1 MIDFTKVPNIHY
13 WTQRVLPCVFDESL
27 SYVEKINKLEEEIN
41 KLIEEYNK
49 FGQNVV
55 TEINTFEEETTN
67 QINTFIQQIT
77 NEINTFKSDI
87 TNQLNTFE
95 TTITNR
101 QNAFETRILETA
113 QEFVTTI
120 NNDILTF
127 KQTINNNMV
136 TFKQTINND
145 IVTFKQTTTAQQEE
159 FENHVTEQ
167 NQQFMNQVNQSIS
180 DMQLIVDDIP
190 AVVPQLVKTDT
201 EKWLV
206 SNAPAMIESSVANN
220 VNKFFDV
227 DSLIY
232 VTHDESIEDLNNW
245 TTTGIYYGTSLST
258 LSNYP
263 ANIVSGDMYWC
274 FVGHTG
280 TNAVERT
287 IQQTLYLNDGSCF
300 TRAYV
305 NTSSA
310 WDIWIRVS
318 NTNREIEYN
327 TEVDFNTFFF
337 TDKNYGL
344 NDTWTGVYQLSK
356 WSNAPSDLIEGDV
369 VIVNK
374 YKYIA
379 SGNLYN
385 VQVVTKINSH
395 VNNFKNLGKI
405 WTRKRFGT
413 VWSPWVLIN
422 YENLMINKTLN
433 GIDVNS
439 ITESNIITCDS
450 ASGAINTNLPN
461 SYLTNGN
468 YYIQTIKNSDTE
480 ILQYLYNT
488 GDYGANIYSRQKNGN
503 TWSVWRAIV
512 PNVRYEETTN
522 FTLSGANP
530 SYENYYPTS
539 ISTIGL
545 PDENIFGG
553 FEVQAIVNI
562 DGKSSNPTPMLYNAN
577 LVYNANSPNVITI
590 GFKVFDY
597 ESQAGKFCVKF
608 RVLDWR

>member
-41 KLIEEYNK
+41 KLIEDYNK

-101 QNAFETRILETA
+101 QNAFETRILELT
-113 QEFVTTI
+113 QEFETAI
-120 NNDILTF
+120 NNDIATF
-127 KQTINNNMV
+127 KQTM
-136 TFKQTINND
+136 
-145 IVTFKQTTTAQQEE
+145 TTQQEE
-159 FENHVTEQ
+159 FENRVTEE
-167 NQQFMNQVNQSIS
+167 NQQFMNRVNQSIS

-201 EKWLV
+201 EKWLT

-280 TNAVERT
+280 TEAVEIT

-305 NTSSA
+305 NTSKE
-310 WDIWIRVS
+310 WDLWRRVS
-318 NTNREIEYN
+318 STHREIKYDAEI
-327 TEVDFNTFFF
+327 DFNTFFF
-337 TDKNYGL
+337 TSTNYGL
-344 NDTWTGVYQLSK
+344 NDTWTGVYLSDK
-356 WSNAPSDLIEGDV
+356 WSNVPSDLVVGDV
-369 VIVNK
+369 VIVNIYSYILDGILYVTQVITK
-374 YKYIA
+374 IA
-379 SGNLYN
+379 S
-385 VQVVTKINSH
+385 VSMH
-395 VNNFKNLGKI
+395 NNNIGKI
-405 WTRKRFGT
+405 WSRKRSGSIWNDWT
-413 VWSPWVLIN
+413 GIN
-422 YENLMINKTLN
+422 NENLIINKTST
-433 GIDVNS
+433 GINANS
-439 ITESNIITCDS
+439 LDGNIIVTCDS
-450 ASGAINTNLPN
+450 DSGAINTNLPN
-461 SYLTNGN
+461 LYLTNGH
-468 YYIQTIKNSDTE
+468 YYIQTIKNSSSE

-488 GDYGANIYSRQKNGN
+488 GDYGANIYSRQKNGSS
-503 TWSVWRAIV
+503 WSVWRAIA

-530 SYENYYPTS
+530 SYENYYPTT

-545 PDENIFGG
+545 PDENIFNG

-597 ESQAGKFCVKF
+597 ESQAGKFYVKF

>member
-27 SYVEKINKLEEEIN
+27 SYVEKINKLEEEFNNLIN
-41 KLIEEYNK
+41 DYNK

-67 QINTFIQQIT
+67 QINAFIEQVT

-95 TTITNR
+95 TSITNR
-101 QNAFETRILETA
+101 QNAFETRILELTEEFETA
-113 QEFVTTI
+113 I
-120 NNDILTF
+120 NNDIATF
-127 KQTINNNMV
+127 KQTI
-136 TFKQTINND
+136 
-145 IVTFKQTTTAQQEE
+145 TAQQEE
-159 FENHVTEQ
+159 FENRVTEQ

-206 SNAPAMIESSVANN
+206 SNAPAMIESIVANN
-220 VNKFFDV
+220 VNKVFDV

-280 TNAVERT
+280 TEAVEIT

-305 NTSSA
+305 NTSKE
-310 WDIWIRVS
+310 WDLWRRVS
-318 NTNREIEYN
+318 STHREIKYDAEI
-327 TEVDFNTFFF
+327 DFNTFFF
-337 TDKNYGL
+337 TSTNYGL
-344 NDTWTGVYQLSK
+344 NDTWTGVYLSDK
-356 WSNAPSDLIEGDV
+356 WSNVPSDLVVGDV
-369 VIVNK
+369 VIVNIYSYILAGILYVTQVITK
-374 YKYIA
+374 IA
-379 SGNLYN
+379 S
-385 VQVVTKINSH
+385 NSMH
-395 VNNFKNLGKI
+395 NNNIGKI
-405 WTRKRFGT
+405 WSRKRSGSIWNDWT
-413 VWSPWVLIN
+413 GIN
-422 YENLMINKTLN
+422 NENLIINKTST
-433 GIDVNS
+433 GINANS
-439 ITESNIITCDS
+439 LDGNIIVTCDS
-450 ASGAINTNLPN
+450 DSGAVNTNLPN
-461 SYLTNGN
+461 SYLINGH
-468 YYIQTIKNSDTE
+468 YYIQTIKNSSSE

-503 TWSVWRAIV
+503 SWSVWRAIA

-530 SYENYYPTS
+530 SYENYYPTT

-545 PDENIFGG
+545 PDENIFNG

-597 ESQAGKFCVKF
+597 ESQAGKFYVKF

>member
-101 QNAFETRILETA
+101 QNAFETRILELT
-113 QEFVTTI
+113 QEFETTI
-120 NNDILTF
+120 NNDIATF
-127 KQTINNNMV
+127 KQTM
-136 TFKQTINND
+136 
-145 IVTFKQTTTAQQEE
+145 TTQQEE
-159 FENHVTEQ
+159 FENRVTEE

-190 AVVPQLVKTDT
+190 VAVPQLVKTDT
-201 EKWLV
+201 EKWLA

-220 VNKFFDV
+220 VNKVFDV

-280 TNAVERT
+280 TEAVEIT

-305 NTSSA
+305 NTSKE
-310 WDIWIRVS
+310 WDLWRRVS
-318 NTNREIEYN
+318 STHREIKYDAEI
-327 TEVDFNTFFF
+327 DFNTFFF
-337 TDKNYGL
+337 TSTNYGL
-344 NDTWTGVYQLSK
+344 NDTWTGVYLSDK
-356 WSNAPSDLIEGDV
+356 WSNVPSDLVVGDV
-369 VIVNK
+369 VIVNIYSYILAGILYVTQVITK
-374 YKYIA
+374 IA
-379 SGNLYN
+379 S
-385 VQVVTKINSH
+385 NSMH
-395 VNNFKNLGKI
+395 NNNIGKI
-405 WTRKRFGT
+405 WSRKRSGSIWNDWT
-413 VWSPWVLIN
+413 GIN
-422 YENLMINKTLN
+422 NENLIINKTST
-433 GIDVNS
+433 GINANS
-439 ITESNIITCDS
+439 LDGNIIVTCDS
-450 ASGAINTNLPN
+450 DSGAVNTNLPN
-461 SYLTNGN
+461 SYLTNGH
-468 YYIQTIKNSDTE
+468 YYIQTIKNSSSE

-488 GDYGANIYSRQKNGN
+488 GDYGANIYSRQKNGSS
-503 TWSVWRAIV
+503 WSVWRAIA

-530 SYENYYPTS
+530 SYENYYPTT

-545 PDENIFGG
+545 PDENIFNG

-597 ESQAGKFCVKF
+597 ESQAGKFYVKF

>member
-27 SYVEKINKLEEEIN
+27 SYVEKINKLEEEFNNLIN
-41 KLIEEYNK
+41 DYND

-101 QNAFETRILETA
+101 QTAFETRILELT
-113 QEFVTTI
+113 QEFETAI
-120 NNDILTF
+120 NNDIATF
-127 KQTINNNMV
+127 KQTM
-136 TFKQTINND
+136 
-145 IVTFKQTTTAQQEE
+145 TTQQEE
-159 FENHVTEQ
+159 FENRVTEE

-201 EKWLV
+201 EKWLT

-220 VNKFFDV
+220 VNKVFDV

-280 TNAVERT
+280 TEAVEIT

-305 NTSSA
+305 NTSKE
-310 WDIWIRVS
+310 WDLWRRVS
-318 NTNREIEYN
+318 STHREIKYDAEI
-327 TEVDFNTFFF
+327 DFNTFFF
-337 TDKNYGL
+337 TSTNYGL
-344 NDTWTGVYQLSK
+344 NDTWTGVYLSDK
-356 WSNAPSDLIEGDV
+356 WSNVPSDLVVGDV
-369 VIVNK
+369 VIVNIYSYILAGILYVTQVITK
-374 YKYIA
+374 IA
-379 SGNLYN
+379 S
-385 VQVVTKINSH
+385 NSMH
-395 VNNFKNLGKI
+395 NNNIGKI
-405 WTRKRFGT
+405 WSRKRSGSIWNDWT
-413 VWSPWVLIN
+413 GIN
-422 YENLMINKTLN
+422 NENLIINKTST
-433 GIDVNS
+433 GINANS
-439 ITESNIITCDS
+439 LDGNIIVTCDS
-450 ASGAINTNLPN
+450 DSGAVNTNLPN
-461 SYLTNGN
+461 SYLTNGH
-468 YYIQTIKNSDTE
+468 YYIQTIKNSSSE

-488 GDYGANIYSRQKNGN
+488 GDYGANIYSRQKNGSS
-503 TWSVWRAIV
+503 WSVWRAIA

-530 SYENYYPTS
+530 SYENYYPTT

-545 PDENIFGG
+545 PDENIFNG

-597 ESQAGKFCVKF
+597 ESQAGKFYVKF

>member
-41 KLIEEYNK
+41 KLIEDYNT
-49 FGQNVV
+49 FGQAV
-55 TEINTFEEETTN
+55 TNEINTFEEETTN
-67 QINTFIQQIT
+67 QINTFIQQVT
-77 NEINTFKSDI
+77 DEINTFKSDI

-95 TTITNR
+95 TSMTNK
-101 QNAFETRILETA
+101 QNAFGARVLELA
-113 QEFVTTI
+113 EEFVTTI
-120 NNDILTF
+120 NNDIATF
-127 KQTINNNMV
+127 KQTI
-136 TFKQTINND
+136 
-145 IVTFKQTTTAQQEE
+145 TTQQEE
-159 FENHVTEQ
+159 FENRVTEE

-201 EKWLV
+201 EKWLT

-220 VNKFFDV
+220 VNKVFDV

-280 TNAVERT
+280 TEAVEIT

-305 NTSSA
+305 NTSKE
-310 WDIWIRVS
+310 WDLWRRVS
-318 NTNREIEYN
+318 STHREIKYDAEI
-327 TEVDFNTFFF
+327 DFNTFFF
-337 TDKNYGL
+337 TSTNYGL
-344 NDTWTGVYQLSK
+344 NDTWTGVYLSDK
-356 WSNAPSDLIEGDV
+356 WSNVPSDLVVGDV
-369 VIVNK
+369 VIVNIYSYILGGILYVTQVITK
-374 YKYIA
+374 IA
-379 SGNLYN
+379 S
-385 VQVVTKINSH
+385 NSMH
-395 VNNFKNLGKI
+395 NNNLGKI
-405 WTRKRFGT
+405 WSRKRSGSIWNDWT
-413 VWSPWVLIN
+413 GIN
-422 YENLMINKTLN
+422 NENLIINKTST
-433 GIDVNS
+433 GINANS
-439 ITESNIITCDS
+439 LDGNIIVTCDS
-450 ASGAINTNLPN
+450 DSGAVNTNLPN
-461 SYLTNGN
+461 SYLTNGH
-468 YYIQTIKNSDTE
+468 YYIQTIKNSSSE

-488 GDYGANIYSRQKNGN
+488 GDYGANIYSRQKNGSS
-503 TWSVWRAIV
+503 WSVWRAIA

-530 SYENYYPTS
+530 SYENYYPTT

-545 PDENIFGG
+545 PDENIFNG

-597 ESQAGKFCVKF
+597 ESQAGKFYVKF

>member
-95 TTITNR
+95 TTITNK
-101 QNAFETRILETA
+101 QNAFETRILELT
-113 QEFVTTI
+113 QEFETAI
-120 NNDILTF
+120 NNDIATF
-127 KQTINNNMV
+127 KQTM
-136 TFKQTINND
+136 
-145 IVTFKQTTTAQQEE
+145 TTQQEE
-159 FENHVTEQ
+159 FENRVTEE

-201 EKWLV
+201 EKWLT

-220 VNKFFDV
+220 VNKVFDV

-280 TNAVERT
+280 TEAVEVT

-305 NTSSA
+305 NTSKE
-310 WDIWIRVS
+310 WDLWRRVS
-318 NTNREIEYN
+318 STHREIKYDAEI
-327 TEVDFNTFFF
+327 DFNTFFF
-337 TDKNYGL
+337 TSTNYGL
-344 NDTWTGVYQLSK
+344 NDTWTGVYLSDK
-356 WSNAPSDLIEGDV
+356 WSNVPSDLVVGDV
-369 VIVNK
+369 VIVNIYSYILAGILYVTQVITK
-374 YKYIA
+374 IA
-379 SGNLYN
+379 S
-385 VQVVTKINSH
+385 NSMH
-395 VNNFKNLGKI
+395 NNNIGKI
-405 WTRKRFGT
+405 WSRKRSGSIWNDWT
-413 VWSPWVLIN
+413 GIN
-422 YENLMINKTLN
+422 NENLIINKTST
-433 GIDVNS
+433 GINANS
-439 ITESNIITCDS
+439 LDGNIIVTCDS
-450 ASGAINTNLPN
+450 DSGAVNTNLPN
-461 SYLTNGN
+461 SYLTNGH
-468 YYIQTIKNSDTE
+468 YYIQTIKNSSSE

-488 GDYGANIYSRQKNGN
+488 GDYGANIYSRQKNGSS
-503 TWSVWRAIV
+503 WSVWRAIA

-530 SYENYYPTS
+530 SYENYYPTT

-545 PDENIFGG
+545 PNENIFGG

-597 ESQAGKFCVKF
+597 ESQAGKFYVKF

>member
-41 KLIEEYNK
+41 KLIEEYNT

-67 QINTFIQQIT
+67 QINTFIQQVT
-77 NEINTFKSDI
+77 DEINTFKSDI

-101 QNAFETRILETA
+101 QNSFETTITNIQNNFETRVWELA
-113 QEFVTTI
+113 QEFETSI
-120 NNDILTF
+120 NNDIATF
-127 KQTINNNMV
+127 KQTM
-136 TFKQTINND
+136 
-145 IVTFKQTTTAQQEE
+145 TTQQEE
-159 FENHVTEQ
+159 FENR
-167 NQQFMNQVNQSIS
+167 VNTSINT
-180 DMQLIVDDIP
+180 MQAVVNDIP
-190 AVVPQLVKTDT
+190 NT
-201 EKWLV
+201 V
-206 SNAPAMIESSVANN
+206 SSSVNDVAIPWLQTNVPTMVNDQVAND
-220 VNKFFDV
+220 VNKIFDV
-227 DSLIY
+227 DNLIY
-232 VTHDESIEDLNNW
+232 VTHDESIKDLNNW

-300 TRAYV
+300 TRGYV

-310 WDIWIRVS
+310 WDLWIRVS
-318 NTNREIEYN
+318 NTNRQIEHN
-327 TEVDFNTFFF
+327 TEIDFNTYFF

-344 NDTWTGVYQLSK
+344 NDTWTGIYQSSK
-356 WSNAPSDLIEGDV
+356 WSNVPSDLKDGDIV
-369 VIVNK
+369 NVNK
-374 YKYIA
+374 YSYTA
-379 SGNLYN
+379 SGNTYT
-385 VQVVTKINSH
+385 VQVITKIESASNSS
-395 VNNFKNLGKI
+395 NIGKI
-405 WTRKRFGT
+405 WTRKKFGDT
-413 VWSPWVLIN
+413 WSSWTGIN
-422 YENLMINKTLN
+422 NENLIINKTST
-433 GIDVNS
+433 GINANS
-439 ITESNIITCDS
+439 LKGNIIVTCDS
-450 ASGAINTNLPN
+450 ASGAVNTNLPN
-461 SYLTNGN
+461 SNLTTGH
-468 YYIQTIKNSDTE
+468 YYIQTIKNSDSE

-503 TWSVWRAIV
+503 SWGVWRAIA

-530 SYENYYPTS
+530 SYENYYPTT

-545 PDENIFGG
+545 PNENIFDG

-597 ESQAGKFCVKF
+597 ESQAGKFYVKF

>member
-1 MIDFTKVPNIHY
+1 MIDFTKIPNIHY

-41 KLIEEYNK
+41 KLIEDYNT
-49 FGQNVV
+49 FGQAV
-55 TEINTFEEETTN
+55 TNEINTFEEETTN
-67 QINTFIQQIT
+67 QINTFIQQVT
-77 NEINTFKSDI
+77 NEINQFKADITSQLNTFKTDI
-87 TNQLNTFE
+87 TNQQNNFE
-95 TTITNR
+95 TTIRNLQKTFEDNITNR
-101 QNAFETRILETA
+101 QT
-113 QEFVTTI
+113 
-120 NNDILTF
+120 
-127 KQTINNNMV
+127 
-136 TFKQTINND
+136 
-145 IVTFKQTTTAQQEE
+145 E
-159 FENHVTEQ
+159 FENNITTI
-167 NQQFMNQVNQSIS
+167 VNNFKSSVNTSIANMQSV
-180 DMQLIVDDIP
+180 VDDIP
-190 AVVPQLVKTDT
+190 NTVTSQVNAITQP
-201 EKWLV
+201 WLV
-206 SNAPAMIESSVANN
+206 ANVPAMVESSVANN

-280 TNAVERT
+280 TEAVEIT

-305 NTSSA
+305 NTSKE
-310 WDIWIRVS
+310 WDLWCRVS
-318 NTNREIEYN
+318 STHREIKYDAEI
-327 TEVDFNTFFF
+327 DFNTFFF
-337 TDKNYGL
+337 TSTNYGL
-344 NDTWTGVYQLSK
+344 NDTWTGVYLSDK
-356 WSNAPSDLIEGDV
+356 WSNVPSDLVVGDV
-369 VIVNK
+369 VIVNIYSYILGGILNVTQVITK
-374 YKYIA
+374 IA
-379 SGNLYN
+379 S
-385 VQVVTKINSH
+385 NSMH
-395 VNNFKNLGKI
+395 NNNIGKI
-405 WTRKRFGT
+405 WSRKRSGGIWNAWT
-413 VWSPWVLIN
+413 GIN
-422 YENLMINKTLN
+422 NENLIINKTST
-433 GIDVNS
+433 GINANS
-439 ITESNIITCDS
+439 LDGNIIVTCDS
-450 ASGAINTNLPN
+450 DSGAVNTNLPN
-461 SYLTNGN
+461 SYLTNGH
-468 YYIQTIKNSDTE
+468 YYIQTIKNSSSE

-488 GDYGANIYSRQKNGN
+488 GDYGANIYSRQKNGSS
-503 TWSVWRAIV
+503 WSVWRAIA

-530 SYENYYPTS
+530 SYENYYPTT

-545 PDENIFGG
+545 PNENIFNG

-597 ESQAGKFCVKF
+597 ESQAGKFYVKF

>member
-41 KLIEEYNK
+41 NLIEDYNT
-49 FGQNVV
+49 FGQAV
-55 TEINTFEEETTN
+55 TNEINTFEGETTN
-67 QINTFIQQIT
+67 QINTFIQQVT

-95 TTITNR
+95 TSMTNK
-101 QNAFETRILETA
+101 QNAFETRILELA

-120 NNDILTF
+120 I
-127 KQTINNNMV
+127 
-136 TFKQTINND
+136 ND
-145 IVTFKQTTTAQQEE
+145 IVTFKQTITTQQ
-159 FENHVTEQ
+159 
-167 NQQFMNQVNQSIS
+167 QQFETRVNNDINT
-180 DMQLIVDDIP
+180 MQEVVNEIP
-190 AVVPQLVKTDT
+190 NTVTTKVNAITQP
-201 EKWLV
+201 WLV
-206 SNAPAMIESSVANN
+206 ANVPAMVESSVANN

-245 TTTGIYYGTSLST
+245 TTTGIYYGTSLSI

-274 FVGHTG
+274 FVGYTG

-305 NTSSA
+305 NTSKE
-310 WDIWIRVS
+310 WDLWCRVS
-318 NTNREIEYN
+318 STHREIKYD
-327 TEVDFNTFFF
+327 TEIDFNTFFF
-337 TDKNYGL
+337 TSTNYGL
-344 NDTWTGVYQLSK
+344 NDTWTGVYDPSK
-356 WSNAPSDLIEGDV
+356 WSNVPSDLVVGDV
-369 VIVNK
+369 VIVNIYSYIMVGILYVTQVITK
-374 YKYIA
+374 IA
-379 SGNLYN
+379 S
-385 VQVVTKINSH
+385 NSMH
-395 VNNFKNLGKI
+395 NNNIGKI
-405 WTRKRFGT
+405 WSRKRSGG
-413 VWSPWVLIN
+413 VWNGWTGIN
-422 YENLMINKTLN
+422 NENLIINKTST
-433 GIDVNS
+433 GINANS
-439 ITESNIITCDS
+439 LDENIIVTCDS
-450 ASGAINTNLPN
+450 DSGAVNTNLPN
-461 SYLTNGN
+461 SYLTNGH
-468 YYIQTIKNSDTE
+468 YYIQTIKNSSAE

-488 GDYGANIYSRQKNGN
+488 GDYGANIYSRQKNGSS
-503 TWSVWRAIV
+503 WSVWRAIA

-522 FTLSGANP
+522 FTLSAANP
-530 SYENYYPTS
+530 SYENYYPTT

-545 PDENIFGG
+545 PNENIFDG

-597 ESQAGKFCVKF
+597 ESQAGKFYVKF

>member
-1 MIDFTKVPNIHY
+1 MIDFTKIPNIHY

-101 QNAFETRILETA
+101 QNAFETRILELT
-113 QEFVTTI
+113 QEFETTI
-120 NNDILTF
+120 NNDIATF
-127 KQTINNNMV
+127 KQTM
-136 TFKQTINND
+136 
-145 IVTFKQTTTAQQEE
+145 TTQQEE
-159 FENHVTEQ
+159 FENRVTEE

-201 EKWLV
+201 EKWLT

-220 VNKFFDV
+220 VNKVFDV

-280 TNAVERT
+280 TEAVEIT

-305 NTSSA
+305 NTSKE
-310 WDIWIRVS
+310 WDLWRRVS
-318 NTNREIEYN
+318 STHREIKYDAEI
-327 TEVDFNTFFF
+327 DFNTFFF
-337 TDKNYGL
+337 TSTNYGL
-344 NDTWTGVYQLSK
+344 NDTWTGVYLSDK
-356 WSNAPSDLIEGDV
+356 WSNVPSDLVVGDV
-369 VIVNK
+369 VIVNIYSYILAGILYVTQVITK
-374 YKYIA
+374 IA
-379 SGNLYN
+379 S
-385 VQVVTKINSH
+385 NSMH
-395 VNNFKNLGKI
+395 NNNIGKI
-405 WTRKRFGT
+405 WSRKRSGSIWNDWT
-413 VWSPWVLIN
+413 GIN
-422 YENLMINKTLN
+422 NENLIINKTST
-433 GIDVNS
+433 GINANS
-439 ITESNIITCDS
+439 LDGNIIVTCDS
-450 ASGAINTNLPN
+450 DSGAVNTNLPN
-461 SYLTNGN
+461 SYLTNGH
-468 YYIQTIKNSDTE
+468 YYIQTIKNSSSE

-488 GDYGANIYSRQKNGN
+488 GDYGANIYSRQKNGSS
-503 TWSVWRAIV
+503 WSMWRAIA

-530 SYENYYPTS
+530 SYENYYPTT

-545 PDENIFGG
+545 PDENIFNG

-597 ESQAGKFCVKF
+597 ESRAGKFYVKF

>member
-95 TTITNR
+95 TTITNK
-101 QNAFETRILETA
+101 QNAFETRILELT
-113 QEFVTTI
+113 QEFETTI
-120 NNDILTF
+120 NNDIATF
-127 KQTINNNMV
+127 KQTM
-136 TFKQTINND
+136 
-145 IVTFKQTTTAQQEE
+145 TTQQEE
-159 FENHVTEQ
+159 FENRVTEE

-220 VNKFFDV
+220 VNKVFDV

-263 ANIVSGDMYWC
+263 ANVSGDMYWC

-280 TNAVERT
+280 TEAVEIT

-305 NTSSA
+305 NTS
-310 WDIWIRVS
+310 WDLWCRVS
-318 NTNREIEYN
+318 STHRELKYDAEI
-327 TEVDFNTFFF
+327 DFNTFFF
-337 TDKNYGL
+337 TSANYGL
-344 NDTWTGVYQLSK
+344 NDTWTGVYLSDK
-356 WSNAPSDLIEGDV
+356 WSNVPSDLVVGDV
-369 VIVNK
+369 VIVNIYSYIRAGTLYVTQVITK
-374 YKYIA
+374 IA
-379 SGNLYN
+379 S
-385 VQVVTKINSH
+385 NSMH
-395 VNNFKNLGKI
+395 NNNIGKI
-405 WTRKRFGT
+405 WSRKRSGGIWNDWT
-413 VWSPWVLIN
+413 GIN
-422 YENLMINKTLN
+422 NENLIINKTST
-433 GIDVNS
+433 GINANS
-439 ITESNIITCDS
+439 LDGNIIVTCDS
-450 ASGAINTNLPN
+450 DSGAVNTNLPN
-461 SYLTNGN
+461 SYLTNGH
-468 YYIQTIKNSDTE
+468 YYIQTIKNSSSE

-488 GDYGANIYSRQKNGN
+488 GDYGANIYSRQKNGSS
-503 TWSVWRAIV
+503 WSVWRAIV

-530 SYENYYPTS
+530 SYENYYPTT

-545 PDENIFGG
+545 PNENIFGG

-597 ESQAGKFCVKF
+597 ESQAGNFYVKF

>member
-1 MIDFTKVPNIHY
+1 MIDFTKIPNIHY

-41 KLIEEYNK
+41 KLIEEYNT

-67 QINTFIQQIT
+67 QINTFIQQVT
-77 NEINTFKSDI
+77 DEINTFKSDI

-95 TTITNR
+95 TSMTNK
-101 QNAFETRILETA
+101 QNAFETRILELT
-113 QEFVTTI
+113 QEFETAI
-120 NNDILTF
+120 NNDIATF
-127 KQTINNNMV
+127 KQTI
-136 TFKQTINND
+136 
-145 IVTFKQTTTAQQEE
+145 TAQQEE
-159 FENHVTEQ
+159 FENRVTEQ

-190 AVVPQLVKTDT
+190 SAVPQLVKINTK
-201 EKWLV
+201 EWLQE
-206 SNAPAMIESSVANN
+206 NAPAMIESSVAND
-220 VNKFFDV
+220 VNKIFDV
-227 DSLIY
+227 DNLIY

-305 NTSSA
+305 NTSNA
-310 WDIWIRVS
+310 WDLWIRVS
-318 NTNREIEYN
+318 NTNRVIGYN

-356 WSNAPSDLIEGDV
+356 WSNAPSDLIESDV

-374 YKYIA
+374 YDYTA
-379 SGNLYN
+379 SGNLYS

-405 WTRKRFGT
+405 WTRKRLGT

-461 SYLTNGN
+461 SYLTNGH

-597 ESQAGKFCVKF
+597 ESQAGKFYVKF

>member
-27 SYVEKINKLEEEIN
+27 SYVEKINKLEEEFNNLIN
-41 KLIEEYNK
+41 DYNK

-55 TEINTFEEETTN
+55 SEINTFEEETTN
-67 QINTFIQQIT
+67 QINAFIEQVT
-77 NEINTFKSDI
+77 NEINQFKADI
-87 TNQLNTFE
+87 TSQINMFE

-101 QNAFETRILETA
+101 QNAFESRILKLTE
-113 QEFVTTI
+113 EFETTI
-120 NNDILTF
+120 NNDIATF
-127 KQTINNNMV
+127 KQTI
-136 TFKQTINND
+136 
-145 IVTFKQTTTAQQEE
+145 TAQQEE
-159 FENHVTEQ
+159 FENR
-167 NQQFMNQVNQSIS
+167 VNNSIAN
-180 DMQLIVDDIP
+180 MQAVVNDIP
-190 AVVPQLVKTDT
+190 NT
-201 EKWLV
+201 V
-206 SNAPAMIESSVANN
+206 SSSVNDVAVPWLQTNVPNMVSEQVAND
-220 VNKFFDV
+220 VNKIFDV

-232 VTHDESIEDLNNW
+232 VTHDTSIEDLNNW
-245 TTTGIYYGTSLST
+245 TTTGIYYGTSLSI

-280 TNAVERT
+280 TDAVERT

-300 TRAYV
+300 TRTYV
-305 NTSSA
+305 NTSNA
-310 WDIWIRVS
+310 WDLWLRVS
-318 NTNREIEYN
+318 NTNRKIEYD
-327 TEVDFNTFFF
+327 TEVDFNTFFY

-344 NDTWTGVYQLSK
+344 NDTWIGVYQLSK
-356 WSNAPSDLIEGDV
+356 WNNAPSDLIENDV

-374 YKYIA
+374 YSYTA
-379 SGNLYN
+379 NGNIYN
-385 VQVVTKINSH
+385 IQVVTKINSH
-395 VNNFKNLGKI
+395 ANNFKNLGKI

-422 YENLMINKTLN
+422 YENLMINKILN
-433 GIDVNS
+433 GIDVNA

-461 SYLTNGN
+461 SYLTNGH

-488 GDYGANIYSRQKNGN
+488 GDYGANIYSRQKNGT

-597 ESQAGKFCVKF
+597 ESEAGKFYVKF